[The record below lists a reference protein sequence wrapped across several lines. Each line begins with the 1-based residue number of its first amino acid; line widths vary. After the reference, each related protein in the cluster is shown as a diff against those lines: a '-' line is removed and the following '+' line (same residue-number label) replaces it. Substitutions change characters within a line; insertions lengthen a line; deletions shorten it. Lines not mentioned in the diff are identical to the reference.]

1 MIFAKNKAEMI
12 NAIAELRETDF
23 SKDPALAE
31 IYGRLIKGRR
41 RFENVLDKNI
51 KAVMHPDAIM
61 IIKFAKSHAL
71 VRTSSTHSRR
81 NKFRLF

>member
-12 NAIAELRETDF
+12 NAVAELRETDF

-41 RFENVLDKNI
+41 QFENILDKNI
-51 KAVMHPDAIM
+51 KAVMQI
-61 IIKFAKSHAL
+61 
-71 VRTSSTHSRR
+71 SSLDLTLKHHTQKPMATATQISPATIVP
-81 NKFRLF
+81 